1 MSFLMSIL
9 VTFFFLFI
17 LVKLFKR
24 YSSGKVGSKFPPGPW
39 KLPFIGNMLS
49 MISSE
54 LPHQVL
60 RNLARKHGPLMHLQL
75 GEIPYLVV
83 SSPQIAKEILV
94 KQDLSF
100 ASRPELLV
108 SKIVFYNSSD
118 IGFSPYGNHWR
129 QMRKICAME
138 LLTAK
143 KVQSFSSIRE
153 EEVGALMN
161 SILSSAGSPV
171 DLSKHFFTFMNTV
184 TSRAAFGRIYKDQDL
199 LIECV
204 QELAVLAGAFDI
216 VDLFPSYKF
225 LHVFTSIGSKLKT
238 LHRNLDM
245 TLNRILD
252 DHKKKPEDTDG
263 CKTGTEDEDFL
274 DILFRLKNSGE
285 LEFPFTT
292 DHIKALVVDVFSAG
306 TETSSTT
313 MEWVMSELVRN
324 PRVMKKAQ
332 NEVRAVLNGK
342 KEVHEADIQELKY
355 LKLVI
360 KETMRL
366 HPSLPLLLPREC
378 RERCEIDGYV
388 IPLKTK
394 VIVNAW
400 ALARDPEYWH
410 DAECF
415 LPERFED
422 NCYDFKGSNM
432 EYLPFGAGR
441 RICPGILF
449 GVANV
454 ELLLASLLYHFN
466 WKLPDGM
473 NITDLDMKEKFGASV
488 GRKTSLQLIA
498 APYDLNCG
506 DS

>member
-1 MSFLMSIL
+1 
-9 VTFFFLFI
+9 
-17 LVKLFKR
+17 
-24 YSSGKVGSKFPPGPW
+24 
-39 KLPFIGNMLS
+39 
-49 MISSE
+49 
-54 LPHQVL
+54 
-60 RNLARKHGPLMHLQL
+60 
-75 GEIPYLVV
+75 
-83 SSPQIAKEILV
+83 
-94 KQDLSF
+94 
-100 ASRPELLV
+100 
-108 SKIVFYNSSD
+108 
-118 IGFSPYGNHWR
+118 
-129 QMRKICAME
+129 
-138 LLTAK
+138 
-143 KVQSFSSIRE
+143 
-153 EEVGALMN
+153 
-161 SILSSAGSPV
+161 
-171 DLSKHFFTFMNTV
+171 
-184 TSRAAFGRIYKDQDL
+184 
-199 LIECV
+199 
-204 QELAVLAGAFDI
+204 
-216 VDLFPSYKF
+216 
-225 LHVFTSIGSKLKT
+225 
-238 LHRNLDM
+238 
-245 TLNRILD
+245 
-252 DHKKKPEDTDG
+252 
-263 CKTGTEDEDFL
+263 
-274 DILFRLKNSGE
+274 
-285 LEFPFTT
+285 
-292 DHIKALVVDVFSAG
+292 
-306 TETSSTT
+306 
-313 MEWVMSELVRN
+313 MSELVRN

-378 RERCEIDGYV
+378 RESCEIDGYV

-473 NITDLDMKEKFGASV
+473 NIRDLDMKEKFGASV
-488 GRKTSLQLIA
+488 GRKTSLQLIV

>member
-1 MSFLMSIL
+1 
-9 VTFFFLFI
+9 
-17 LVKLFKR
+17 
-24 YSSGKVGSKFPPGPW
+24 
-39 KLPFIGNMLS
+39 
-49 MISSE
+49 
-54 LPHQVL
+54 
-60 RNLARKHGPLMHLQL
+60 
-75 GEIPYLVV
+75 
-83 SSPQIAKEILV
+83 
-94 KQDLSF
+94 
-100 ASRPELLV
+100 
-108 SKIVFYNSSD
+108 
-118 IGFSPYGNHWR
+118 
-129 QMRKICAME
+129 
-138 LLTAK
+138 
-143 KVQSFSSIRE
+143 
-153 EEVGALMN
+153 
-161 SILSSAGSPV
+161 
-171 DLSKHFFTFMNTV
+171 
-184 TSRAAFGRIYKDQDL
+184 
-199 LIECV
+199 
-204 QELAVLAGAFDI
+204 
-216 VDLFPSYKF
+216 
-225 LHVFTSIGSKLKT
+225 
-238 LHRNLDM
+238 
-245 TLNRILD
+245 
-252 DHKKKPEDTDG
+252 
-263 CKTGTEDEDFL
+263 
-274 DILFRLKNSGE
+274 
-285 LEFPFTT
+285 
-292 DHIKALVVDVFSAG
+292 
-306 TETSSTT
+306 

-332 NEVRAVLNGK
+332 TEVRAVLNGK
-342 KEVHEADIQELKY
+342 KEVREADIQELKY

-378 RERCEIDGYV
+378 RESCEIDGYV

-410 DAECF
+410 DADCF

-466 WKLPDGM
+466 WKLPNGM